1 MSTRYPSR
9 VCRASDGEARLAR
22 EVRARPVDTP
32 PEERSGGAQELE
44 KRRRLV
50 KPAGRAHP

>member
-1 MSTRYPSR
+1 MSTRYRSR
-9 VCRASDGEARLAR
+9 VCRASVGAACLASA
-22 EVRARPVDTP
+22 VRARPVDTP

-44 KRRRLV
+44 KTAALV

>member
-50 KPAGRAHP
+50 KPAGRARP